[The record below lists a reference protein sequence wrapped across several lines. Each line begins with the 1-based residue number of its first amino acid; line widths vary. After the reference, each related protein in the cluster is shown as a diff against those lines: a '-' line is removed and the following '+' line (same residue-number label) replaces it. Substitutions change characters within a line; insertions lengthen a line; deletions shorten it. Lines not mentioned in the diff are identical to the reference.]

1 MNGLRSLRESMF
13 PFDLK
18 GRTRR
23 FHGRRGIT
31 PIKSKKKR
39 IIKTRSQRRFLA
51 EAEPQ
56 NSGILSANRVENVS
70 IQQHTSAR
78 SGEERSSHD
87 EKEHSEHQGEERDQG
102 SGDHGKREDTQKC
115 QEADK
120 CGNGEDSEFTVHP
133 GSFQGVPRLS
143 EHADTVKAN
152 ETELKT
158 EGSPIND

>member
-39 IIKTRSQRRFLA
+39 IIKTRSQR
-51 EAEPQ
+51 PV
-56 NSGILSANRVENVS
+56 ILSANRVENVS

-143 EHADTVKAN
+143 EHADTIKAN